1 MKDRAASPESSER
14 GRRLMKLDECAAA
27 TEGRLSKYVT
37 SVVGRNVAYDPAR
50 TRLWMQAARRVVR
63 TFNPPSSSVSGAAA
77 SERRDLGGGMSA
89 MGSVV
94 ESIVIARDT
103 RLEVAGAL

>member
-1 MKDRAASPESSER
+1 MKDRAASPESRER

-50 TRLWMQAARRVVR
+50 TRLCMQAASRVVKTFKPPSVSVSSAAAERRVV
-63 TFNPPSSSVSGAAA
+63 
-77 SERRDLGGGMSA
+77 GGGMSA
-89 MGSVV
+89 MGRVV
-94 ESIVIARDT
+94 ESIVMARESK
-103 RLEVAGAL
+103 LEVAGAL